1 MAEQQQM
8 VLFIRQ
14 LLASLIRE
22 LENDN
27 DQSDHLDSVTYRTVW
42 LYNCLVCYLVVTD
55 VWAISKQW
63 AKIG

>member
-8 VLFIRQ
+8 VLFICQ

-55 VWAISKQW
+55 V
-63 AKIG
+63 